1 MGVAENERAEFH
13 DADES
18 REVKDFSVGV
28 AAVQNTREVEELR
41 ALVDFSPETLFERF
55 LGILEYGRLFDEVKV
70 GEDSD
75 DFRETMSLEDIEE
88 LKRFLVSKSSVLI
101 IVREAYYSPS
111 RTHTTRLSSKARGLQ
126 LSQRRSWS

>member
-1 MGVAENERAEFH
+1 MGVAEDKRTKFH

-88 LKRFLVSKSSVLI
+88 LEGFLISKMSVPRNA
-101 IVREAYYSPS
+101 REAYYSPS
-111 RTHTTRLSSKARGLQ
+111 QTHTTHLSSKARGLQ